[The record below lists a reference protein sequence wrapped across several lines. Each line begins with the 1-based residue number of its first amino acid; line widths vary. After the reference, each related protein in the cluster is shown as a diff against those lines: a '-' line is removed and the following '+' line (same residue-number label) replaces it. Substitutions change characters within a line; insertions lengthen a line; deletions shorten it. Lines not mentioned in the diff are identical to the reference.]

1 MILFAWLDLVL
12 VEHKQVQTEADK
24 HVGEP
29 GDVFVVVSESVV
41 LVSLEIWIVIVAKLT
56 INLNGEEEQ
65 ARAKNLEEEHDELN
79 TNPHLGVAEPE
90 IWVLHGFSSCVRL
103 VENCKQNATE
113 VEDHLDC
120 VKDLIGE
127 AMLCV
132 GCW

>member
-1 MILFAWLDLVL
+1 MQA
-12 VEHKQVQTEADK
+12 EADK

-29 GDVFVVVSESVV
+29 GDVLVVVSKSVV
-41 LVSLEIWIVIVAKLT
+41 LVPLEIWIIIVAKLA

-79 TNPHLGVAEPE
+79 TNPDLGVAEPK

-103 VENCKQNATE
+103 VENSKQNATE
-113 VEDHLDC
+113 VEDHLDS

>member
-12 VEHKQVQTEADK
+12 VEHKQVQAEADK

-79 TNPHLGVAEPE
+79 TNPHLGVSKPE
-90 IWVLHGFSSCVRL
+90 IWVLHGFGSCVRL
-103 VENCKQNATE
+103 VENCKQNAAK
-113 VEDHLDC
+113 VEDHLDG
-120 VKDLIGE
+120 VKDLIGK

-132 GCW
+132 GCR